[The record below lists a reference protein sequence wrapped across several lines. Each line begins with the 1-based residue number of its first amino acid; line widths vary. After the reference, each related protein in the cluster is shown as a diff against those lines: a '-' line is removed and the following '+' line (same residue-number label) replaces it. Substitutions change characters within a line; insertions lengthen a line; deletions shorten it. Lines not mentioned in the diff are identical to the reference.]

1 MQQLAAFVP
10 SHEDC
15 FDEEVE
21 EYKQQ
26 LEKSYRLCP
35 RCEKVLKRALNKV
48 KNNILGSKLAQIGSK
63 GFSILDLH
71 MASNQIT
78 ATKKKEFFTKICF
91 YTLVFLSVINLIK
104 VTQNIE
110 TSKTRLETVFN
121 PATTQLIIQFV
132 AYISVAKQMIISVY
146 SYILNIPLVSQSTL
160 FLGTVTQMIYL
171 TVNPKESFIQFWKVN
186 FDFNEYKTINSDPDF
201 MVNFAGILLSLSL
214 ICLQGFQTI
223 RQALVILI
231 WAAGMVLP
239 LIEKENIVNDV
250 VLDGFKVSY
259 FNFSFVNVFKFSF
272 FWKL

>member
-10 SHEDC
+10 THEDN

-21 EYKQQ
+21 DYKQQ
-26 LEKSYRLCP
+26 LEQSYRLCP

-48 KNNILGSKLAQIGSK
+48 KNNILGSKLAQIGAK

-71 MASNQIT
+71 MATNQIT

-110 TSKTRLETVFN
+110 ISKIRLETVFN
-121 PATTQLIIQFV
+121 PMTTQLIIQIV
-132 AYISVAKQMIISVY
+132 SYISVAKQLIISVY
-146 SYILNIPLVSQSTL
+146 SYILNIPIVSQSTL
-160 FLGTVTQMIYL
+160 FLGTITQMIYL
-171 TVNPKESFIQFWKVN
+171 TINPKESFINFWKVN
-186 FDFNEYKTINSDPDF
+186 FDFDEYKTINSDPDF

-214 ICLQGFQTI
+214 IFLQGFQTI

-231 WAAGMVLP
+231 WSAGMVLP

-250 VLDGFKVSY
+250 VLDGFKVS
-259 FNFSFVNVFKFSF
+259 FVFLLKFWGF
-272 FWKL
+272 C

>member
-10 SHEDC
+10 THEDN

-26 LEKSYRLCP
+26 LEQSYRLCP

-48 KNNILGSKLAQIGSK
+48 KNNILGSKLAQIGAK

-71 MASNQIT
+71 MTTNQIT

-91 YTLVFLSVINLIK
+91 TTLVFLSVINLIK

-110 TSKTRLETVFN
+110 LSKIRLETVFN
-121 PATTQLIIQFV
+121 PTATQLIIQIV
-132 AYISVAKQMIISVY
+132 SYISVAKQLIISVY

-160 FLGTVTQMIYL
+160 FLGTITQMIYL
-171 TVNPKESFIQFWKVN
+171 TVNPKESFINFWKVN
-186 FDFNEYKTINSDPDF
+186 FDFNEYKSVVNGTDPDF
-201 MVNFAGILLSLSL
+201 MVNFAGILLSMSL
-214 ICLQGFQTI
+214 IFLQGFQTI

-231 WAAGMVLP
+231 WAAGLVLP
-239 LIEKENIVNDV
+239 LIEKEQIINDV
-250 VLDGFKVSY
+250 ILDGFKVS
-259 FNFSFVNVFKFSF
+259 FFFV
-272 FWKL
+272 

>member
-1 MQQLAAFVP
+1 MQQLAAFIP
-10 SHEDC
+10 THEDN

-63 GFSILDLH
+63 GFSILDMH
-71 MASNQIT
+71 MATNQIT

-110 TSKTRLETVFN
+110 ISKLRLETVFN
-121 PATTQLIIQFV
+121 PPATQLIIQLV
-132 AYISVAKQMIISVY
+132 SYIAVAKQTIITGY
-146 SYILNIPLVSQSTL
+146 SYILNIPIVSQSTL
-160 FLGTVTQMIYL
+160 FMGTITQMIYL
-171 TVNPKESFIQFWKVN
+171 TVNPKESFINFWKVN
-186 FDFNEYKTINSDPDF
+186 FDFDEYKTINSDPEF
-201 MVNFAGILLSLSL
+201 MVNFAGILLSISL
-214 ICLQGFQTI
+214 IFLQGFQT
-223 RQALVILI
+223 RKQALVILI

-239 LIEKENIVNDV
+239 LIEKENIINDV
-250 VLDGFKVSY
+250 ILDGFKVS
-259 FNFSFVNVFKFSF
+259 F
-272 FWKL
+272 FFF